1 MAIGKLKVKTRTKGY
16 QKSISVDWDPNGA
29 ILKRL
34 LQFTDNEIN
43 SLASNGDK
51 KELIKIRNMSHELIT
66 GKRKPSNEI
75 FLPKGFEEQEA
86 IGLNKKDFLTY
97 VAYRYRYNTY
107 PITKTLSDYP
117 PCVQIEPTSMCNFRC
132 VMCYQIDKSFSGKS
146 HGHMGMMDLNIYKKA
161 IDELEGN
168 VQAITL
174 ASRGEPLMNPDIEE
188 MISYTGNKFLGFK
201 LNTNASLLTEKRCHI
216 LLESGLKTLVFS
228 ADAADKETY
237 EKIRINGKFEKVYQN
252 IKRFSEIK
260 AKQYPKS
267 KIVTKVSG
275 VNISQDGQNFDEMTN
290 IWGDL
295 VDDVAFVYY
304 NPWESAYDNEENTL
318 IAPCSDLWRRMFLW
332 QDGRVNPCDY
342 DYKSTI
348 FFGSQ
353 PIFGENSLKEIWHSD
368 VYNKLREKHLKE
380 SRSKIEPCKRCVAI

>member
-1 MAIGKLKVKTRTKGY
+1 MATGKLKVETRTKGY

-29 ILKRL
+29 ILTRL
-34 LQFTDNEIN
+34 LGFTDNKIN
-43 SLASNGDK
+43 SIARNEDK

-66 GKRKPSNEI
+66 GKRKPSNES

-146 HGHMGMMDLNIYKKA
+146 HGHMGMMDLNVYKKA

-168 VQAITL
+168 VQALTL

-216 LLESGLKTLVFS
+216 LLQSGLKTLVFS
-228 ADAADKETY
+228 ADAADKDTY

-267 KIVTKVSG
+267 KIITKVSG
-275 VNISQDGQNFDEMTN
+275 VNISQEGQNFDEMTN

-353 PIFGENSLKEIWHSD
+353 PTFGKNSLKEIWHSD
-368 VYNKLREKHLKE
+368 VYKKLREKHLTK

>member
-1 MAIGKLKVKTRTKGY
+1 MIINKIKVEKRTKGY
-16 QKSISVDWDPNGA
+16 QKSLSVDWNPNGA
-29 ILKRL
+29 ILNRL
-34 LQFTDNEIN
+34 VNLDINKINAIAREKDKTEI
-43 SLASNGDK
+43 
-51 KELIKIRNMSHELIT
+51 IKIRNISNELIT
-66 GKRKPSNEI
+66 GKINPCNEF

-86 IGLNKKDFLTY
+86 IDLNDEDFLTY

-107 PITKTLSDYP
+107 PVTKTLSDYP

-132 VMCYQIDKSFSGKS
+132 VMCYQIDKSFSSKS
-146 HGHMGMMDLNIYKKA
+146 NGHMGMMDLKMYKKA

-174 ASRGEPLMNPDIEE
+174 ASRGEPFMNPNIEE

-201 LNTNASLLTEKRCHI
+201 LNTNASLLTERRCHT
-216 LLESGLKTLVFS
+216 LLQSGLKTLVFS

-237 EKIRINGKFEKVYQN
+237 EKIRINGNFDKVFHN
-252 IKRFSEIK
+252 IERFSEIK

-267 KIVTKVSG
+267 KLVTKVSG

-290 IWGDL
+290 VWGGL

-304 NPWESAYDNEENTL
+304 NPWESAYDNQENTL
-318 IAPCSDLWRRMFLW
+318 IAPCTDLWRRMFLW
-332 QDGRVNPCDY
+332 HDGRVNPCDY

-353 PIFGENSLKEIWHSD
+353 PIFDKSSLKDIWHSD
-368 VYNKLREKHLKE
+368 VYKHLRKKHLE
-380 SRSKIEPCKRCVAI
+380 KSRSEIEPCKRCVAI